1 MNNNLLIIL
10 FIEIKFIFSNKFIF
24 SVIISI
30 YNTGR
35 YLDDSIGSIINQT
48 IGFNKIQIILVND
61 GSIDETERICLNY
74 RNKYPENIN
83 KTCKR
88 KIY

>member
-1 MNNNLLIIL
+1 MNNNLLVIL
-10 FIEIKFIFSNKFIF
+10 FLEIKFIFSKKFAF

-61 GSIDETERICLNY
+61 GSIDET
-74 RNKYPENIN
+74 
-83 KTCKR
+83 
-88 KIY
+88 